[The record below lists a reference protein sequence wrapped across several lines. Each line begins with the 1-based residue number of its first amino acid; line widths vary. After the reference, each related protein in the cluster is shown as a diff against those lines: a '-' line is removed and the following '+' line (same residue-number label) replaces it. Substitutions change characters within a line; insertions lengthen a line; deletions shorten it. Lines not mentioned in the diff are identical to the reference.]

1 MRAHTSLIQA
11 RAMDIRSTNTRR
23 YLFKEDEEQAEESL
37 PLETPRIRASFGP
50 SAVLISIEGR
60 TRGRSSSFTCFP
72 VTGVAAH
79 GIPTAKPR
87 CKISPRRCFENSGY
101 QIEIGSIRKEVLDG
115 W

>member
-23 YLFKEDEEQAEESL
+23 YLFKEDEEQGEESL

-60 TRGRSSSFTCFP
+60 SSSFTCFP

-79 GIPTAKPR
+79 GIPTAT
-87 CKISPRRCFENSGY
+87 
-101 QIEIGSIRKEVLDG
+101 
-115 W
+115 